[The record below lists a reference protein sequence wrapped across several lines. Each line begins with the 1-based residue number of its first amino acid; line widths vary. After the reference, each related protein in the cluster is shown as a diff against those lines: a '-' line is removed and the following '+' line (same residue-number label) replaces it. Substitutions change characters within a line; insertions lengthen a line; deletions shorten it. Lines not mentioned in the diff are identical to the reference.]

1 MGSQRVTLF
10 EPVDPAEM
18 AGDLARSFDRTRNP
32 LERLAA
38 ASAVQRELF
47 QHFPELVHKAR
58 THGASWQ
65 TIAAILNLDV
75 DEVAAGYRS
84 AVVREAQR
92 RPGWDAAQ
100 AWAVVQRVGQ

>member
-1 MGSQRVTLF
+1 MTLF

-18 AGDLARSFDRTRNP
+18 ARDLARSFDPAHSP

-47 QHFPELVHKAR
+47 QHFPELVHHAR

-65 TIAAILNLDV
+65 TIAAILNFDV
-75 DEVAAGYRS
+75 DEVTASYRT

-100 AWAVVQRVGQ
+100 AWAVVRQVGE

>member
-18 AGDLARSFDRTRNP
+18 AGDLARSFDRTRSP
-32 LERLAA
+32 LDRLAA

-47 QHFPELVHKAR
+47 QHFPELVHEAR

-65 TIAAILNLDV
+65 TIAAILNLEV
-75 DEVAAGYRS
+75 DEGASYCS

-92 RPGWDAAQ
+92 HPGWDAAQ
-100 AWAVVQRVGQ
+100 AWAVVQRVGE